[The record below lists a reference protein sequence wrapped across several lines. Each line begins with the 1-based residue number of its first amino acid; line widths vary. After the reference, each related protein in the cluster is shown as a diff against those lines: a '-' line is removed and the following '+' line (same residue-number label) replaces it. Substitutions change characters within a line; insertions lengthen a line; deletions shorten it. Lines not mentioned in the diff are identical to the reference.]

1 MENYIPKNSINTP
14 EDNREK
20 MEHFKKENERVR
32 ENNMKLK
39 LQVIETK
46 LKLQKILNIIKK

>member
-1 MENYIPKNSINTP
+1 MESEIPKNSINTP

-20 MEHFKKENERVR
+20 LEHFKQENKRVR
-32 ENNMKLK
+32 KNNMRLK

-46 LKLQKILNIIKK
+46 LKLQKILSIIKK

>member
-20 MEHFKKENERVR
+20 LEHFKQENKRVR
-32 ENNMKLK
+32 KNNMRLK

-46 LKLQKILNIIKK
+46 LKLQKILSIIKK